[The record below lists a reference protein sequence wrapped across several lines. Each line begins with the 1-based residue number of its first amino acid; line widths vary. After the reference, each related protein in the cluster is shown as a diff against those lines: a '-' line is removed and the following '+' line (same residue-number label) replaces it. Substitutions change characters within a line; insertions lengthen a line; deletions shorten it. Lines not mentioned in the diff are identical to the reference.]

1 MILMINL
8 EVTSWIWKVKM
19 RTSCWGKEIISLNG
33 FPFKRQQL
41 PGFSFIMILICRL
54 RNEYWTFWGFLWGA
68 GELGQR
74 YSFDGWRG
82 ACGAYLRQWQQPGY
96 YWCAA
101 REAHGTPDPPNNR
114 IYHNATHSPTFT
126 EKETLPSL
134 NYWLGEFSPVSVL
147 NCEDYE
153 HRALD
158 LVPAKFFL
166 LLCFDLFQP
175 SEMVLIRSLKD
186 DIGVT
191 LMTETGMTLPMMT
204 WHHRC
209 GFGATGCEPGPATDY
224 RNEELFL

>member
-8 EVTSWIWKVKM
+8 ELTSWIWKVKM
-19 RTSCWGKEIISLNG
+19 RTSCWGKEIIRLRTVWTA
-33 FPFKRQQL
+33 FQLKEQL

-134 NYWLGEFSPVSVL
+134 NYWRGEFPLSRSW
-147 NCEDYE
+147 CEVDE
-153 HRALD
+153 HRAFL
-158 LVPAKFFL
+158 LVPPNFFYSRAL
-166 LLCFDLFQP
+166 TLFDFLV
-175 SEMVLIRSLKD
+175 SYISHVWNSSSKITKGWYR
-186 DIGVT
+186 
-191 LMTETGMTLPMMT
+191 
-204 WHHRC
+204 WHWWHWQWR
-209 GFGATGCEPGPATDY
+209 G
-224 RNEELFL
+224 

>member
-1 MILMINL
+1 
-8 EVTSWIWKVKM
+8 
-19 RTSCWGKEIISLNG
+19 
-33 FPFKRQQL
+33 
-41 PGFSFIMILICRL
+41 MILICRL

-82 ACGAYLRQWQQPGY
+82 ACGAYLRHRGSNRVTIDVLPGRPMGPLTLLIIGSITMPHTAQHSQKKKHFLHWIIDWENFLLSRS
-96 YWCAA
+96 WC
-101 REAHGTPDPPNNR
+101 EVD
-114 IYHNATHSPTFT
+114 
-126 EKETLPSL
+126 
-134 NYWLGEFSPVSVL
+134 
-147 NCEDYE
+147 E